1 MKKALYLFAFVAGAA
16 VGAVAGITY
25 VKKNYDISEKTES
38 SKKDSVSST
47 KIEKPEVDESDEED
61 EEEIVR
67 QTNANILKSIK
78 DPDKREHV
86 KNLLDKY
93 ATAVSIYG
101 GDDTVMNAEPYKI
114 RQDQFSEFEDYSAI
128 ELTLYSDGVLADDRD
143 EVVENADELLGK
155 GFEKLFDEGEDELYI
170 RNDDRC
176 ADYAIFK
183 DVQTFDAYD
192 ESRPHFTVED

>member
-1 MKKALYLFAFVAGAA
+1 MKKAMYLLAFVAGAA

-25 VKKNYDISEKTES
+25 VKKNYDISEKAES
-38 SKKDSVSST
+38 SKKDSVSYT
-47 KIEKPEVDESDEED
+47 KVEKPEMDESDEEK
-61 EEEIVR
+61 IIR
-67 QTNANILKSIK
+67 QTNADILKSVK

-86 KNLLDKY
+86 KDLLDKY
-93 ATAVSIYG
+93 VTAASIYG

-143 EVVENADELLGK
+143 EVVDNADELLGK

-176 ADYAIFK
+176 TDYAIFK